1 MKEVNR
7 IVVGLV
13 ALRLMKDGETQQYEI
28 FESNKMNK
36 LDKTEWKKIDL
47 TRLHQLSF
55 DKRVQD
61 WINQHKNSDDN
72 VLNFPAGV
80 SKKA

>member
-36 LDKTEWKKIDL
+36 LDKNRMEED
-47 TRLHQLSF
+47 RP
-55 DKRVQD
+55 
-61 WINQHKNSDDN
+61 N
-72 VLNFPAGV
+72 
-80 SKKA
+80 KATPIIL